1 MISHEVFR
9 LQSKRPYVFEEADLV
24 HTGIGNKWVRNTYE
38 KLDKYIIL
46 HSVMT
51 AFRSE
56 GFVKYHF
63 GEEVPDNVCV
73 IPNRLNDSILKFE
86 VQPHHKFNVEH
97 IKIGYVGFIR
107 YFSIYN
113 FAKVFCSH
121 YPDSEIHFYGTFTNE
136 KAKQQFEKLKQYN
149 NCFFHGSFKSP
160 DDLNII
166 YSQFDLVLSTYDV
179 SSENVRWAEPN
190 KIYEAIY
197 FETPIIVSSETYL
210 ADKVRKLGIG
220 YDVDAMNEQ
229 SIVGFINRISKV
241 GIEETVKSIKKIN
254 KETVINRNDVFFEKL
269 ENMLPQ

>member
-1 MISHEVFR
+1 M
-9 LQSKRPYVFEEADLV
+9 
-24 HTGIGNKWVRNTYE
+24 
-38 KLDKYIIL
+38 
-46 HSVMT
+46 
-51 AFRSE
+51 
-56 GFVKYHF
+56 
-63 GEEVPDNVCV
+63 
-73 IPNRLNDSILKFE
+73 
-86 VQPHHKFNVEH
+86 
-97 IKIGYVGFIR
+97 
-107 YFSIYN
+107 
-113 FAKVFCSH
+113 
-121 YPDSEIHFYGTFTNE
+121 
-136 KAKQQFEKLKQYN
+136 
-149 NCFFHGSFKSP
+149 
-160 DDLNII
+160 
-166 YSQFDLVLSTYDV
+166 